1 MGVISEETACH
12 AASAVWCLTLATTPM
27 IRHFRVIGRRI
38 PAQSGDASTS
48 TTIAALGRRDKYKKP
63 VQERP
68 VYKQR
73 SQEEHSVLTFLF
85 LYIIKPL
92 FSVIIYRYYITV
104 INRTYLCPV
113 IFSYVKGETICTRI
127 TLKSEIAQLILSW
140 QPGEKGQT
148 HRLRFCVHFV
158 GK

>member
-1 MGVISEETACH
+1 MGVIRRRRVACR
-12 AASAVWCLTLATTPM
+12 AALAARRRVFVTTPM
-27 IRHFRVIGRRI
+27 TRKCRIIGRRI
-38 PAQSGDASTS
+38 PAQSGDVMMRK
-48 TTIAALGRRDKYKKP
+48 TIAALGRRDKYKKP

-113 IFSYVKGETICTRI
+113 ILIPFQWRKLCTRI

-140 QPGEKGQT
+140 QPGEKGQN
-148 HRLRFCVHFV
+148 RSLCVHFV